1 VPIVDPE
8 AIEFAFLV
16 IGALGLGGIVV
27 PLLLRRR
34 LMTYPVVVVTLGAA
48 AALLPDPWPR
58 IDPIVYG
65 GVTEHLA
72 ELAVIL
78 ALTTIGL
85 KIDRPLGWRSWRTT
99 WLLLAVTMPLTIAA
113 TAWLGRSLL
122 GLTVPGAVLLGA
134 VMAPTDPVLAGDVQT
149 GPPSV
154 GGAAEDDE
162 RDEVRFA
169 LTSESAL
176 NDGLA
181 FPFTHLALLL
191 ILAGPAPSRWL
202 PSFLLVEVGYRITA
216 GVAIGWAVGKVVG
229 MLVLHLARRGDPARG
244 VLTLSFTLV
253 SYALTEFA
261 GGYGFIAVFVTAA
274 VVRHTERH
282 HEVFEHLHEGAEQLE
297 RLTAGLVLFLL
308 GTATV
313 DGLLGATTPAVIV
326 VAVLL
331 VVVVRPATGWLG
343 LLPASTA
350 PRHER
355 AVVAVFGIRGIGS
368 IYYLAYALG
377 KGPFADADLLWATV
391 AWTILL
397 SLLLHGLGARP
408 AMAWLDHRRG
418 LRPRA
423 AAG

>member
-1 VPIVDPE
+1 VPVVDPE
-8 AIEFAFLV
+8 AHELALLV
-16 IGALGLGGIVV
+16 VGALGLGGIVV
-27 PLLLRRR
+27 PLLIRRR
-34 LMTYPVVVVTLGAA
+34 LMTYPVVVVGLGAA
-48 AALLPDPWPR
+48 VALLPQPWPR
-58 IDPIVYG
+58 IDPLVYG
-65 GVTEHLA
+65 EPAEHLA

-99 WLLLAVTMPLTIAA
+99 WLLLGVTMPLTIAA

-154 GGAAEDDE
+154 GGAADDE

-181 FPFTHLALLL
+181 FPFTNLALLL
-191 ILAGPAPSRWL
+191 ILVGPAPSRWL
-202 PSFLLVEVGYRITA
+202 PSFLLVEVGYRIAA
-216 GVAIGWAVGKVVG
+216 GVAIGWVIGKVVG

-244 VLTLSFTLV
+244 VLTLSFTLL
-253 SYALTEFA
+253 SYGLTEIA

-282 HEVFEHLHEGAEQLE
+282 NEVFEHLHEGAEQLE

-308 GTATV
+308 GTAIV
-313 DGLLGATTPAVIV
+313 DGLLDATSPAVIL

-343 LLPASTA
+343 LLPASAA

-368 IYYLAYALG
+368 VYYLAYALG
-377 KGPFADADLLWATV
+377 KGPFADADVLWATV

-397 SLLLHGLGARP
+397 SLLVHGLGARP
-408 AMAWLDHRRG
+408 AMAWLDHRR
-418 LRPRA
+418 RRRQQA
-423 AAG
+423 AHG